1 MARLSVR
8 SAVFLGLIFVL
19 ELVAAWFTST
29 AYAQEAHDHGS
40 NPAQGLLSSQEPL
53 VSIAHGLTLGA
64 SVFLAGLVAFATLV
78 WIPANRTA
86 DPDQD
91 KTLKLF
97 CGWMWALAGLL
108 VVAGLAELPLY
119 AVRASGQSLSLGL
132 LEEALFDTRVGQL
145 WMERIVLGLL
155 VAAAA
160 TSASRSRRPAY
171 WWIAALGISAL
182 LLMTLTRQSHAA
194 AEEGFLPFAADW
206 LHVMAASLWMGG
218 LLGFPVLLIG
228 PLRTMPAGTRTK
240 LLGRSVRRFS
250 KVATIAVM
258 ALISTGLYAALLHMP
273 SLSALADTPYGRALA
288 MKLGF
293 SVFLFAAGGLNLM
306 LQGREPFGHLV
317 SAELLLAIGVFVATG
332 FLTSLPPANAIQPS
346 TGTKAPQFDEGLRQ
360 PPMPLPSLP
369 DDWTPP

>member
-29 AYAQEAHDHGS
+29 AYAQGAHDHGS

-91 KTLKLF
+91 QTLKLF
-97 CGWMWALAGLL
+97 CRWMWALAGLL

-160 TSASRSRRPAY
+160 KSASRSRRPAY

-194 AEEGFLPFAADW
+194 AEGGFLPFAADW

-228 PLRTMPAGTRTK
+228 PLRAMPAETRTK

-273 SLSALADTPYGRALA
+273 SLSALADTPYGRALT

-293 SVFLFAAGGLNLM
+293 SVFLFAEAHSRRRKTPSSRHR
-306 LQGREPFGHLV
+306 GRKG
-317 SAELLLAIGVFVATG
+317 
-332 FLTSLPPANAIQPS
+332 
-346 TGTKAPQFDEGLRQ
+346 R
-360 PPMPLPSLP
+360 
-369 DDWTPP
+369 